1 MLGRNLL
8 AGEASAV
15 VLRSKSSCLSQTME
29 EPKLETTALLLE
41 SAASW
46 LYGEGGFFLVRGV
59 ASVVFFA
66 EFFANQRFRSLT
78 LCACS
83 AVPVASQSA
92 QAAESV

>member
-1 MLGRNLL
+1 
-8 AGEASAV
+8 
-15 VLRSKSSCLSQTME
+15 ME

-46 LYGEGGFFLVRGV
+46 LYGEGGFFLVHGV